1 MSFVINIFK
10 NHKRKFLRT
19 KFIERAVNKTLK
31 NFKVKKAN
39 INIILT
45 DYNSVKELNKK
56 FLKHN
61 YETDVLA
68 FRLDDEELEG
78 EIYISIETAE
88 KQAKEYKVSLTNE
101 LSRLAIH
108 GTLHLIGYKDKTEQE
123 KAEMHKIEDEIL
135 LKLKARNR

>member
-1 MSFVINIFK
+1 MSFDINIFK
-10 NHKRKFLRT
+10 NHNKKFLRT
-19 KFIERAVNKTLK
+19 KFIVRAVNITLK

-45 DYNSVKELNKK
+45 DYISVKELNKK

-68 FRLDDEELEG
+68 FRLDEEELEG

-88 KQAKEYKVSLTNE
+88 KQAEEYKVSLTNE

-108 GTLHLIGYKDKTEQE
+108 GTLHLIGYDDATEKE

-135 LKLKARNR
+135 LKLKARNG

>member
-19 KFIERAVNKTLK
+19 KFIERAVDKTLK

-68 FRLDDEELEG
+68 FLLDDEELEG

-135 LKLKARNR
+135 LKLKARNG

>member
-1 MSFVINIFK
+1 MSFDINIFK
-10 NHKRKFLRT
+10 NHNKKFLRT
-19 KFIERAVNKTLK
+19 KFIGRAVNITLK
-31 NFKVKKAN
+31 SFKVKKAN

-45 DYNSVKELNKK
+45 DYISVKELNKK

-68 FRLDDEELEG
+68 FRLDEEELEG

-88 KQAKEYKVSLTNE
+88 KQSEEYKVSLTNE

-108 GTLHLIGYKDKTEQE
+108 GTLHLIGYNDATEKE

-135 LKLKARNR
+135 LKLKARNG

>member
-1 MSFVINIFK
+1 LSFVINIFR

-19 KFIERAVNKTLK
+19 KFIERAVDKTLK

-68 FRLDDEELEG
+68 FLLDDEELEG

-135 LKLKARNR
+135 LKLKARNG

>member
-1 MSFVINIFK
+1 LSFVINIFK

-19 KFIERAVNKTLK
+19 KFIERAVDKTLK

-68 FRLDDEELEG
+68 FLLDDEELEG

-135 LKLKARNR
+135 LKLKARNG